1 MKSNLKYLLY
11 VIVLMFIMMLSFN
24 FFNFY
29 KSNSNIYSIKQK
41 PIILIHDVSPV
52 YFNELKEIVKIIDKY
67 HYQNKTYLFLIV
79 NHTNEHNLKNY
90 PEFITYLHK
99 LEKEGYNVEFHAYN
113 HIGDEFNCNKTVA
126 EDKLNKSFRILEEC
140 GFNPKKIKYFIPPR
154 YKLSEDAEKLF
165 LERNI
170 TIILENK
177 MITEKDNRIYEVNI
191 VNREYTWYLPKY
203 LSKIV
208 GKIALIDYKLSIKQ
222 NKQFFLTIHP
232 KAVNYG
238 GGLEFLDIF
247 LNETSK
253 N

>member
-1 MKSNLKYLLY
+1 MMSKFKYLLFL
-11 VIVLMFIMMLSFN
+11 VVFAV
-24 FFNFY
+24 FFLTFAFFDNSS
-29 KSNSNIYSIKQK
+29 KSHQNDDEQK
-41 PIILIHDVSPV
+41 PIILVHDVSPI
-52 YFNELKEIVKIIDKY
+52 YFDELKDIVKIIDKY

-79 NHTNEHNLKNY
+79 NHANEHNLKNY
-90 PEFITYLHK
+90 PKFVDYLHK
-99 LEKEGYNVEFHAYN
+99 LEEKGYHIEFHAYN

-126 EDKLNKSFRILEEC
+126 EEKLNKSFKILEEC
-140 GFNPKKIKYFIPPR
+140 NFNSKKIKYFIPPR

-170 TIILENK
+170 IIILENK
-177 MITEKDNRIYEVNI
+177 MITEKDGKIDKI
-191 VNREYTWYLPKY
+191 DITNREYTWYLPKY

-208 GKIALIDYKLSIKQ
+208 EKIALIDYKLSIKQ
-222 NKQFFLTIHP
+222 NRKFFLSIHP